1 MVAIRIMYVA
11 SGLLLSMLSVPLI
24 LGRVPPNPLYG
35 FRVAS
40 TLDDPKLW
48 YAVNRYSG
56 QRLLVVGVLAVAGA
70 ICFSWIPGIGVD
82 AYALACLAV
91 VGGSLF
97 GGLVQS
103 FRYLKALKS

>member
-1 MVAIRIMYVA
+1 VVVIKILYVA
-11 SGLLLSMLSVPLI
+11 SGILLSVLSVPLI

-40 TLDDPKLW
+40 TLDNPDLW

-56 QRLLVVGVLAVAGA
+56 RRLLVVGILAVAGA
-70 ICFSWIPGIGVD
+70 VGFSWIPGIGVD
-82 AYALACLAV
+82 VYALACLAV
-91 VGGSLF
+91 VGGGLL

-103 FRYLKALKS
+103 LQYLKALKS

>member
-1 MVAIRIMYVA
+1 VVGLRILYVA
-11 SGLLLSMLSVPLI
+11 SGLLLSILSVPLI

-56 QRLLVVGVLAVAGA
+56 RRLLVVGVLAVAGA
-70 ICFSWIPGIGVD
+70 VGFSWIPGIGVD